1 MQILLCA
8 ATQLE
13 LQPTIDHIH
22 QNGLAGKVDV
32 LVTGVG
38 LLAATYALTKK
49 VLTARPALI
58 IQAGVAGALNEQL
71 PLGSLVY
78 VGTEAVGDEGVYE
91 NGTFHSLFSLGLA
104 APNAHPWH
112 QGRLP
117 NPHLAQL
124 APAGTK
130 IAAGVTVNEISTD
143 QEQVIYYRD
152 RLGADIESLEGAALH
167 YVALKEAVPFLQ
179 VRSISNYIG
188 ERDKSKWV
196 LREAIANLNT
206 ELQTILDKS
215 FHL

>member
-49 VLTARPALI
+49 VLTAHPSLI
-58 IQAGVAGALNEQL
+58 IQAGVAGALDEQL

-78 VGTEAVGDEGVYE
+78 VGSETVGDEGVKE
-91 NGTFHSLFSLGLA
+91 NGNFHSLFSLNLA

-112 QGRLP
+112 SGRLP
-117 NPHLAQL
+117 NPHLKSL
-124 APAGTK
+124 VPAGTK

-143 QEQVIYYRD
+143 QEQIIYYRD
-152 RLGADIESLEGAALH
+152 RLGAAIETLEGAALH
-167 YVALKEAVPFLQ
+167 YIGLLEAIPFLQ

-188 ERDKSKWV
+188 ERDKSKWA
-196 LREAIANLNT
+196 LHEAIKQLNT
-206 ELQTILDKS
+206 EVQRILDKS
-215 FHL
+215 YQL